1 MAREEE
7 PLPEWAVEKSV
18 ADVFWGTVPLHS
30 LIGFIVTSLMLLVW
44 GGAMLWRG
52 SQERR
57 ARRKKG
63 SRARQ

>member
-1 MAREEE
+1 MAGEEE

-44 GGAMLWRG
+44 GGAML
-52 SQERR
+52 
-57 ARRKKG
+57 
-63 SRARQ
+63 